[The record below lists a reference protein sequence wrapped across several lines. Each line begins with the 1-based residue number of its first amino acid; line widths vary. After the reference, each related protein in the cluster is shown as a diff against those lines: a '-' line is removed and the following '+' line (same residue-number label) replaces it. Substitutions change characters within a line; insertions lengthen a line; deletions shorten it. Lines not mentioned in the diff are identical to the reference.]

1 MSNFWHPFADVARS
15 REDAGLVLVRG
26 DGSCVW
32 DKTGKRYVDA
42 TAQLWY
48 VNVGYGRRAIAEA
61 AASQMA
67 LLHATS
73 TFGDMAN
80 QPVLDLADRVAALA
94 PVREPFVF
102 FTSGGSDSVETA
114 AKMARRHWQLRDR
127 PAKRILVS
135 RQHAYHGMH
144 FAGTSL
150 AGIAANREGYGEMA
164 TDVVSVAWDDPGAL
178 EDAIRE
184 AGAERVAAFFCEPVI
199 GAGGVYPPPPGY
211 LEAVRDVCRRH
222 EVLFVAD
229 EVVTGFARAGDW
241 FASGRFG
248 LEPDMIVCAKG
259 ITSGYLP
266 LGAVVAAGSVWRPF
280 ADGNA
285 WFRHG
290 YTYSGHATCAAAA
303 LANLDI
309 VEQEDLVGRAV
320 ELETA
325 IPAALASL
333 ADLEIVEDTRGGVG
347 ALAAV
352 QIDPERLVED
362 PGLPAKAVLAARE
375 NGVLTRALASGGL
388 QVSPPLVLTEV
399 ELDQIAEGLEAAL
412 RSL

>member
-15 REDAGLVLVRG
+15 RADPGFVLVRG

-32 DKTGKRYVDA
+32 DKSGKRYVDA

-80 QPVLDLADRVAALA
+80 QPVLDLADRVAAVA
-94 PVREPFVF
+94 PMTGPFVF

-127 PAKRILVS
+127 PDKRVLVS

-164 TDVVSVAWDDPGAL
+164 TDVVCVAWDDPDAL
-178 EDAIRE
+178 EDAILE
-184 AGAERVAAFFCEPVI
+184 AGPERVAAFFCEPVI

-211 LEAVRDVCRRH
+211 LQAARDICRRH

-266 LGAVVAAGSVWRPF
+266 LGAVIAAEPVWRVF
-280 ADGNA
+280 TDSGS

-309 VEQEDLVGRAV
+309 VEQEDLAGRAV

-325 IPAALASL
+325 IPAALAGL
-333 ADLEIVEDTRGGVG
+333 ADLEIVGEIRGGVG

-352 QIDPERLVED
+352 QIDRERLAEE
-362 PGLPAKAVLAARE
+362 PGLPAKAVLGARE
-375 NGVLTRALASGGL
+375 YGVLTRALASGGL
-388 QVSPPLVLTEV
+388 QVSPPLVLTDG
-399 ELDQIAEGLEAAL
+399 ELAQIAEGLEAAL